1 MKEYGY
7 VRVSSL
13 DQNEE
18 RQMVEMRKLGIAEEN
33 IYKDK
38 QSGKDFNRPMYQK
51 LLRKLKK
58 GDVLYILSID
68 RLGRNYEEI
77 QSQWRFLTREKEADI
92 SVIDMPLLDTRRGK
106 DLMGTFLA
114 DIVLQVLSFVAQN
127 ERENIR
133 KRQAQGIAAAKAK
146 GMKFG
151 RPVKKAPPNFPEI
164 VEREPQ
170 RIPVPARRSPF
181 RQLRLRHLKQARLSR
196 MPSISKPNYK
206 AKGTAIEMIAVPFL
220 NIYLLLHIT
229 EAQNIPSFTSKRQI
243 PP

>member
-18 RQMVEMRKLGIAEEN
+18 RQMVEMRQLGIAEEN

-38 QSGKDFNRPMYQK
+38 KSGKDFNRPMYQK

-58 GDVLYILSID
+58 GDVLYIMSID

-77 QSQWRFLTREKEADI
+77 QSQWRFLTREKEVDV

-133 KRQAQGIAAAKAK
+133 KRQAQGIAAAKAN

-151 RPVKKAPPNFPEI
+151 RPVKKLRPIFWRSWRNGKVVLSNPMKPPRCAECVN
-164 VEREPQ
+164 Q
-170 RIPVPARRSPF
+170 PF
-181 RQLRLRHLKQARLSR
+181 T
-196 MPSISKPNYK
+196 IDCGN
-206 AKGTAIEMIAVPFL
+206 
-220 NIYLLLHIT
+220 T
-229 EAQNIPSFTSKRQI
+229 EQH
-243 PP
+243 

>member
-18 RQMVEMRKLGIAEEN
+18 RQLIEMKKLGIPEER

-38 QSGKDFNRPMYQK
+38 QSGKDFDRPNYK
-51 LLRKLKK
+51 RLVRKLKK
-58 GDVLYILSID
+58 GDLLYILSID

-77 QSQWRFLTREKEADI
+77 QSQWRYLTREKEVDI
-92 SVIDMPLLDTRRGK
+92 AVIDMPLLDTRRGK

-114 DIVLQVLSFVAQN
+114 DIVLQILSFVAQN

-133 KRQAQGIAAAKAK
+133 KRQAQGIAAAKAN

-151 RPVKKAPPNFPEI
+151 RPTLDIPKDFNLI
-164 VEREPQ
+164 VEKWENGFI
-170 RIPVPARRSPF
+170 RISEAAERCGMSEATFYR
-181 RQLRLRHLKQARLSR
+181 RLREYRAMKEVS
-196 MPSISKPNYK
+196 
-206 AKGTAIEMIAVPFL
+206 AK
-220 NIYLLLHIT
+220 
-229 EAQNIPSFTSKRQI
+229 
-243 PP
+243 

>member
-1 MKEYGY
+1 MNKTEF
-7 VRVSSL
+7 VAAV
-13 DQNEE
+13 
-18 RQMVEMRKLGIAEEN
+18 AETAGASKKDAEN
-33 IYKDK
+33 IINATLAQIEKC
-38 QSGKDFNRPMYQK
+38 
-51 LLRKLKK
+51 LLQATRYSLSVSALLK
-58 GDVLYILSID
+58 
-68 RLGRNYEEI
+68 
-77 QSQWRFLTREKEADI
+77 
-92 SVIDMPLLDTRRGK
+92 
-106 DLMGTFLA
+106 
-114 DIVLQVLSFVAQN
+114 
-127 ERENIR
+127 
-133 KRQAQGIAAAKAK
+133 
-146 GMKFG
+146 
-151 RPVKKAPPNFPEI
+151 PVS

>member
-1 MKEYGY
+1 MNKTEF
-7 VRVSSL
+7 VVA
-13 DQNEE
+13 
-18 RQMVEMRKLGIAEEN
+18 VAEAASASKKDAEN
-33 IYKDK
+33 IINATLAQIEKC
-38 QSGKDFNRPMYQK
+38 
-51 LLRKLKK
+51 LLQATRYSLSVSALLK
-58 GDVLYILSID
+58 
-68 RLGRNYEEI
+68 
-77 QSQWRFLTREKEADI
+77 
-92 SVIDMPLLDTRRGK
+92 
-106 DLMGTFLA
+106 
-114 DIVLQVLSFVAQN
+114 
-127 ERENIR
+127 
-133 KRQAQGIAAAKAK
+133 
-146 GMKFG
+146 
-151 RPVKKAPPNFPEI
+151 PVS

>member
-18 RQMVEMRKLGIAEEN
+18 RQLIEMKKLGIPEER

-38 QSGKDFNRPMYQK
+38 QSGKDFDRPNYK
-51 LLRKLKK
+51 RLVRKLKK
-58 GDVLYILSID
+58 GDLLYILSID

-77 QSQWRFLTREKEADI
+77 QSQWRYLTREKEVDI
-92 SVIDMPLLDTRRGK
+92 AVIDMPLLDTRRGK

-114 DIVLQVLSFVAQN
+114 DIVLQILSFVAQN

-133 KRQAQGIAAAKAK
+133 KRQAQGIAAAKAN

-151 RPVKKAPPNFPEI
+151 RPTLDMPKDFNLI
-164 VEREPQ
+164 VEKWENGFI
-170 RIPVPARRSPF
+170 RISEAAERCGMSEATFYR
-181 RQLRLRHLKQARLSR
+181 RLREYRAMKEVS
-196 MPSISKPNYK
+196 
-206 AKGTAIEMIAVPFL
+206 AK
-220 NIYLLLHIT
+220 
-229 EAQNIPSFTSKRQI
+229 
-243 PP
+243 

>member
-18 RQMVEMRKLGIAEEN
+18 RQLIEMKKLGIPEER

-38 QSGKDFNRPMYQK
+38 QSGKDFDRPNYK
-51 LLRKLKK
+51 RLVRKLKK
-58 GDVLYILSID
+58 GDLLYILSID

-77 QSQWRFLTREKEADI
+77 QSQWRYLTRDKEVDI
-92 SVIDMPLLDTRRGK
+92 AVIDMPLLDTRRGK

-114 DIVLQVLSFVAQN
+114 DIVLQILSFVAQN

-133 KRQAQGIAAAKAK
+133 KRQAQGIAAAKAN

-151 RPVKKAPPNFPEI
+151 RPTLDMPKDFNLI
-164 VEREPQ
+164 VEKWENGLI
-170 RIPVPARRSPF
+170 RISEAAERCGMSEATFYR
-181 RQLRLRHLKQARLSR
+181 RLREYRAMKEVS
-196 MPSISKPNYK
+196 
-206 AKGTAIEMIAVPFL
+206 AK
-220 NIYLLLHIT
+220 
-229 EAQNIPSFTSKRQI
+229 
-243 PP
+243 

>member
-1 MKEYGY
+1 MANIYGY
-7 VRVSSL
+7 IRVSTR
-13 DQNEE
+13 DQNED
-18 RQMVEMRKLGIAEEN
+18 RQLIALRELKIPEKN
-33 IYKDK
+33 IFMDK

-77 QSQWRFLTREKEADI
+77 QSQWRFLTREKEVDV

-133 KRQAQGIAAAKAK
+133 KRQAQGIAAAKAN

-164 VEREPQ
+164 VEKWESG
-170 RIPVPARRSPF
+170 IIKSYEAAEMCGMCESTF
-181 RQLRLRHLKQARLSR
+181 YHRLREYRA
-196 MPSISKPNYK
+196 
-206 AKGTAIEMIAVPFL
+206 TL
-220 NIYLLLHIT
+220 NDG
-229 EAQNIPSFTSKRQI
+229 K
-243 PP
+243 

>member
-18 RQMVEMRKLGIAEEN
+18 RQLIEMKNLGIPEER

-38 QSGKDFNRPMYQK
+38 QSGKDFDRPNYK
-51 LLRKLKK
+51 RLIRKLKK
-58 GDVLYILSID
+58 GDLLYILSID

-77 QSQWRFLTREKEADI
+77 QSQWRYLTRDKEVDI
-92 SVIDMPLLDTRRGK
+92 AVIDMPLLDTRRGK

-114 DIVLQVLSFVAQN
+114 DIVLQILSFVAQN

-133 KRQAQGIAAAKAK
+133 KRQAQGIAAAKAN

-151 RPVKKAPPNFPEI
+151 RPTLDIPKDFNLI
-164 VEREPQ
+164 VEKWENGVI
-170 RIPVPARRSPF
+170 RISEAAERCGMSEATFYR
-181 RQLRLRHLKQARLSR
+181 RLREYRAMKEVS
-196 MPSISKPNYK
+196 
-206 AKGTAIEMIAVPFL
+206 AK
-220 NIYLLLHIT
+220 
-229 EAQNIPSFTSKRQI
+229 
-243 PP
+243 